1 MDSDWSLYVV
11 GGTFSGASSRASRAK
26 IFFYICIY
34 RGKLANLGEFGV
46 YRGKLANLGDFFGFY
61 PFYRVKY
68 AYIEG
73 KFGLDRAFAYKRYR
87 QQDGGREKHGG
98 SNYDYVS

>member
-11 GGTFSGASSRASRAK
+11 DGTFSGASSRASRAK

-61 PFYRVKY
+61 RVY
-68 AYIEG
+68 MHI
-73 KFGLDRAFAYKRYR
+73 
-87 QQDGGREKHGG
+87 
-98 SNYDYVS
+98 

>member
-11 GGTFSGASSRASRAK
+11 DGTFSGASSRASRAK

-46 YRGKLANLGDFFGFY
+46 YRGK
-61 PFYRVKY
+61 VW
-68 AYIEG
+68 I
-73 KFGLDRAFAYKRYR
+73 FARSARIFWLYM
-87 QQDGGREKHGG
+87 HF
-98 SNYDYVS
+98 

>member
-11 GGTFSGASSRASRAK
+11 DGTFSGASSRASRAK
-26 IFFYICIY
+26 IFGFICIY
-34 RGKLANLGEFGV
+34 RGNLGEFGV

>member
-1 MDSDWSLYVV
+1 MLLPAR
-11 GGTFSGASSRASRAK
+11 FRARCSRASRAN
-26 IFFYICIY
+26 FLVLYAYIE
-34 RGKLANLGEFGV
+34 GNWKNLGEFGV

>member
-1 MDSDWSLYVV
+1 MVGLCCRWHVFGRVV
-11 GGTFSGASSRASRAK
+11 RALRAR
-26 IFFYICIY
+26 IFFFIYAYIEENW
-34 RGKLANLGEFGV
+34 KNLGEFGV